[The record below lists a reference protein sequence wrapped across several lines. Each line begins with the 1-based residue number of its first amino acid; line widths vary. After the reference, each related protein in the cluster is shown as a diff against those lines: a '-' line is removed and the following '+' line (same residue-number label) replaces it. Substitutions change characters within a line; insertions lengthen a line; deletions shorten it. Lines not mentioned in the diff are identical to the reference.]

1 MRIIKKNIKDVLGS
15 IYYNFYKKNRINYG
29 NRCLIYHAFGSKLEH
44 DSYGIS
50 ISMKNFKEHIKYITD
65 NYEICKINEIPT
77 NRFCISLSID
87 DGYKCTLDAISLL
100 CNYDIHVTLFITVDT
115 LNKDQYLNNQ
125 DLISISSLKNVS
137 ICSHGFTHNRLSE
150 MQYNDQLKEIN
161 DSKTILEK
169 ITKNNIPGI
178 SFAHGSFN
186 NDTMNILKKSSYDFA
201 ATSIKGINTNDM
213 QKFLLRRNEIVS
225 NDKICDLDKKIKGYY
240 DYY

>member
-1 MRIIKKNIKDVLGS
+1 MAS
-15 IYYNFYKKNRINYG
+15 ENFNQ
-29 NRCLIYHAFGSKLEH
+29 FG
-44 DSYGIS
+44 
-50 ISMKNFKEHIKYITD
+50 
-65 NYEICKINEIPT
+65 PT
-77 NRFCISLSID
+77 FQA
-87 DGYKCTLDAISLL
+87 K
-100 CNYDIHVTLFITVDT
+100 V
-115 LNKDQYLNNQ
+115 
-125 DLISISSLKNVS
+125 ISSL
-137 ICSHGFTHNRLSE
+137 LSDNKFIQTISDILE
-150 MQYNDQLKEIN
+150 PEYFDSDANKWLTKEIN